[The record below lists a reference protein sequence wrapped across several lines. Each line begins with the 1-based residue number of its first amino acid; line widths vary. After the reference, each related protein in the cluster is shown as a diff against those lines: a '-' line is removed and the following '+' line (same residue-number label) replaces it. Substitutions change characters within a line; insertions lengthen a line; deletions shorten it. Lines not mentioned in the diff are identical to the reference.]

1 MLPEESKYLDQLYH
15 EHFPVLHSYAVKML
29 KLKNL
34 DPQSISDLSEELIQD
49 TFQTAAQNITTL
61 MSHVNPGGY
70 LMVTLKNKLREFS
83 RQYYAD
89 QRLIH
94 LSALPADLPDS
105 SSALDKA
112 QLGLEDED
120 RMYRVREALSPM
132 NYQIFVQV
140 ALNHV
145 SHYKVAQQL
154 GITVWD
160 SQKRLQRS
168 RQTLKKIFG
177 P

>member
-1 MLPEESKYLDQLYH
+1 MLFRS
-15 EHFPVLHSYAVKML
+15 
-29 KLKNL
+29 
-34 DPQSISDLSEELIQD
+34 
-49 TFQTAAQNITTL
+49 
-61 MSHVNPGGY
+61 NPGGY